1 MPRLACVLFFL
12 LGVRM
17 ISFCQ
22 GQLLFDQEFINDTI
36 KLIGMDAHYDEN
48 RTYQKYNFFITDKK
62 VIDSLIRTVK
72 YGSRTRNIMEHD
84 NFSLIVT
91 KNNRI
96 VDRWSIS
103 PKFSNINTDGSP
115 NFFDIDIL
123 ASLSERFP
131 MKYKYYNKVFFST
144 EQYGHFEDSMLLKKN
159 TLFIYRPDFRYEG
172 SFEVEFPK
180 NKDFPDA
187 RKAIEYINKI
197 LEKKTDKSKFSAVYA
212 LTGYNLNNQ
221 NQITITISSPK
232 WIFDEFNDGKAQKKS
247 WTSAE
252 NDAIIFEKL

>member
-1 MPRLACVLFFL
+1 
-12 LGVRM
+12 
-17 ISFCQ
+17 
-22 GQLLFDQEFINDTI
+22 
-36 KLIGMDAHYDEN
+36 MDAHYDEN

-123 ASLSERFP
+123 ASLS
-131 MKYKYYNKVFFST
+131 
-144 EQYGHFEDSMLLKKN
+144 
-159 TLFIYRPDFRYEG
+159 
-172 SFEVEFPK
+172 
-180 NKDFPDA
+180 
-187 RKAIEYINKI
+187 
-197 LEKKTDKSKFSAVYA
+197 
-212 LTGYNLNNQ
+212 
-221 NQITITISSPK
+221 
-232 WIFDEFNDGKAQKKS
+232 
-247 WTSAE
+247 
-252 NDAIIFEKL
+252 